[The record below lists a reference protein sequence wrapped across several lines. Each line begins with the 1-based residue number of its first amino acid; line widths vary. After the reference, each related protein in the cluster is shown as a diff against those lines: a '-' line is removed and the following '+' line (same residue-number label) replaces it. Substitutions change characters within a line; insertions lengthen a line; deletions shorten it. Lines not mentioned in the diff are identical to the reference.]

1 MDINVIHFLDDFCV
15 CQHLAINK
23 FRDLSQNRKLRTG
36 YNDILIIN
44 YLEDCFVRGTVRI
57 QLNVVISTFC
67 VSQHSIK

>member
-1 MDINVIHFLDDFCV
+1 MMDKNVIHFLDDFCV

-44 YLEDCFVRGTVRI
+44 YPEDCFVRGTVY
-57 QLNVVISTFC
+57 N
-67 VSQHSIK
+67 